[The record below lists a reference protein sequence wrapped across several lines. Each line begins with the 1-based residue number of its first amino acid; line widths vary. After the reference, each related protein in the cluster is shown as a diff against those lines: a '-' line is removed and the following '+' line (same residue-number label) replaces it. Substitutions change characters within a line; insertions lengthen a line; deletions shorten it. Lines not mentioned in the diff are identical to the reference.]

1 MNTPKKTIVL
11 LHGHGVDH
19 TIWDRLLPLLSD
31 DYQVVK
37 PNLSLYSYPSI
48 EGYADEIY
56 RLLTNSGIKNATLIG
71 HSMGGYIALAFA
83 EKYPDF
89 IQGFGLFHSTAYAD
103 DEAKK
108 EVRNKMAKLLRN
120 KDSAEFIRLTG
131 GNMFSSAF
139 KAKNPQVVQDHIEQ
153 FEKLPAEALAK
164 ATEAMRDRPDRTGV
178 LSELKVPLLLL
189 AGLDDQLIPFDK
201 QLNLAP
207 FAKTA
212 YTFVLSE
219 SGHLGMVEEPEA
231 SAKILRWYLENGT
244 E

>member
-37 PNLSLYSYPSI
+37 PNLSFYSYPTI
-48 EGYADEIY
+48 EGYADEIH
-56 RLLTNSGIKNATLIG
+56 RLLTNSGIKRATIIG

-83 EKYPDF
+83 EKYPEF
-89 IQGFGLFHSTAYAD
+89 LRGFGLFHSTAYAD
-103 DEAKK
+103 DDAKK
-108 EVRNKMAKLLRN
+108 EMRNKMAKLLRD
-120 KDSAEFIRLTG
+120 KDSGEFIRLTG
-131 GNMFSSAF
+131 GNMFSPSFKSA
-139 KAKNPQVVQDHIEQ
+139 NPGIVQDHIER
-153 FEKLPAEALAK
+153 FEKLPSEALAK

-178 LSELKVPLLLL
+178 LSELAVPLLLL

-201 QLNLAP
+201 QLNLATLP
-207 FAKTA
+207 KNA
-212 YTFVLSE
+212 YSFVLSG

-231 SAKILRWYLENGT
+231 SAKIIRWYLENGT